1 MQGNA
6 RAIDTEVEQA
16 DVDGL
21 VRDLEAMRAVL
32 GRDRT
37 ALRPQLEAMI
47 FRAERMRDRAA
58 GSRFEK
64 SLTSAYDML
73 LKLQQGHTG
82 ECPRAAEPPT
92 PDRDSISRA
101 SAGLLQRWPFRRIAA
116 A

>member
-1 MQGNA
+1 MQTDA
-6 RAIDTEVEQA
+6 RALDTDVEQA
-16 DVDGL
+16 DVEGL

-64 SLTSAYDML
+64 SLTAAYDML
-73 LKLQQGHTG
+73 LKLRHGGATSD
-82 ECPRAAEPPT
+82 CPRATLPLDT
-92 PDRDSISRA
+92 PVIRA
-101 SAGLLQRWPFRRIAA
+101 SSGLLQRWPFRRDVAA
-116 A
+116 

>member
-1 MQGNA
+1 MNSSV
-6 RAIDTEVEQA
+6 RSLDRDVEQA

-32 GRDRT
+32 SRDRT

-64 SLTSAYDML
+64 SLTAAYEML
-73 LKLQQGHTG
+73 IKLHGGSTAHALSV
-82 ECPRAAEPPT
+82 EAPIPSLDPVIRPT
-92 PDRDSISRA
+92 
-101 SAGLLQRWPFRRIAA
+101 AGLLQRWPFRRGVAA
-116 A
+116 